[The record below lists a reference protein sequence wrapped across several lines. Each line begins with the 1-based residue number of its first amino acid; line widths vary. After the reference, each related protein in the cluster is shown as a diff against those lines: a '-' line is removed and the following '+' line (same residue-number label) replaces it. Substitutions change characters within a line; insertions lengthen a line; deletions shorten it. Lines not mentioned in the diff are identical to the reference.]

1 MKIGI
6 IGIGRLGLAFG
17 LNLAKVG
24 HEVYG
29 MDKNVEYINKLKTK
43 TFKSS
48 EPGINDGILEVSNFY
63 FSTSLE
69 KIINCNLIFVVVS
82 TPSTPDFRYDHSMID
97 SVLQDIKKYG
107 FQNQRKDLVINCTTF
122 PGYCESISKEL
133 SDLNYMVSYNPEFI
147 AQGTIMNDQV
157 YCDNVLIGC
166 KDSYSAELIK
176 SVYQSFVKSTPIYNI
191 MTCTEA
197 EITKLSINC
206 FLTTKISFANMIGD
220 ISLKYECDPNI
231 VLRAIGSD
239 SRIGNKYLG
248 YGFGFGGPCFPRD
261 NRALTK
267 CASDVG
273 IAAEISL
280 ATDKMNQLHL
290 EYQIDHF
297 IKQNPDKNIPI
308 NFEYVT
314 YKKDSI
320 LTEESQ
326 QLKFAVKLKELG
338 YKVTISDNRKEVL
351 EQILS
356 IFSL

>member
-6 IGIGRLGLAFG
+6 IGVGRLGLAFG

-29 MDKNVEYINKLKTK
+29 MDKNFEYIHKLNTK
-43 TFKSS
+43 TFTCS
-48 EPGINDGILEVSNFY
+48 EPGINEGILEASNLY
-63 FSTSLE
+63 FTTTLD
-69 KIINCNLIFVVVS
+69 KIIDCNLIFVVVH
-82 TPSTPDFRYDHSMID
+82 TPSLPDNKYDHSNID
-97 SVLQDIKKYG
+97 FVIQEIKKFG
-107 FQNQRKDLVINCTTF
+107 LQSQRKDLVINCTTF

-133 SDLNYMVSYNPEFI
+133 SDLNYVVSYNPEFI
-147 AQGTIMNDQV
+147 AQGSIMKDQV

-166 KDSYSAELIK
+166 NDEFSADLIK
-176 SVYQSFVKSTPIYNI
+176 SVYQSFVKSTPVYNI

-197 EITKLSINC
+197 ELTKLSINC

-220 ISLKYECDPNI
+220 IALKYKSDPNI

-261 NRALTK
+261 NRALAK

-273 IAAEISL
+273 ITAEISL

-297 IKQNPDKNIPI
+297 IKQNADKNIPI
-308 NFEYVT
+308 NFEFLT
-314 YKKDSI
+314 YKKDSTI
-320 LTEESQ
+320 IEESQ
-326 QLKFAVKLKELG
+326 QLKFALKLKELG
-338 YKVTISDNRKEVL
+338 YKITISDNRKEVL
-351 EQILS
+351 EQIIPLLDS
-356 IFSL
+356 